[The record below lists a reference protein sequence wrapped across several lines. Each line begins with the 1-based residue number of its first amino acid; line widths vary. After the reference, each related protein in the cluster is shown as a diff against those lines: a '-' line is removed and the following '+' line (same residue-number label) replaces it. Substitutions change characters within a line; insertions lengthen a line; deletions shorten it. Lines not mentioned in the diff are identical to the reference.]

1 MYRFIR
7 QLVCVFFV
15 MPLLMVNTHA
25 ETLYLGSIGDDPAEE
40 IEEFQSLADYLKENL
55 KDVGIDDVKTLVA
68 ANKVEMVSYVKQNKV
83 DIYIDSPFPSMLIA
97 QEAGST
103 IFLRRWKK
111 GVAEYHSVIFARN
124 DSGIDTT

>member
-1 MYRFIR
+1 
-7 QLVCVFFV
+7 

-83 DIYIDSPFPSMLIA
+83 DPIHATDIYQF
-97 QEAGST
+97 QYR
-103 IFLRRWKK
+103 FLPL
-111 GVAEYHSVIFARN
+111 
-124 DSGIDTT
+124 